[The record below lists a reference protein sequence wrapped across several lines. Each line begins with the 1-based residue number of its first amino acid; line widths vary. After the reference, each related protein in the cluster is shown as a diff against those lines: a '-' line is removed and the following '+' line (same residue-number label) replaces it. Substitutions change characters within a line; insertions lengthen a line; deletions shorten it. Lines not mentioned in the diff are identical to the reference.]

1 VYVHVI
7 FLYLCQILKQTV
19 LSQGCV
25 SYCFDPIYGATNC
38 NLSTVSYCTQ
48 RDFLFVIAAEAGL
61 FQRGCTGVLTFV
73 LNYMKRLLTSRW
85 RGAYLPVALFFSV
98 SLGMF
103 PLARAQQSR
112 TVTGTVENMQN
123 HSPLQGVKVQVKES
137 GKATATDA
145 KGHYSIEA
153 ATGDVLVFSYVGM
166 KTVEKQVGSSDRVNV
181 SLEEDLS
188 SLEEVVVIGY
198 GSVRKTDLTGS
209 VGQVDV
215 KDMAKAPVGNFAEAL
230 AGRVAGVQVSG
241 SDGQPGG
248 GINIMIRGAGSLT
261 QSTTPLYVVDGFPIE
276 ELDPST
282 LNIEDI
288 ESMTILKDASSTAV
302 YGSRGA
308 NGVVLIQTKRG
319 AIGEPVI
326 TAGSSLGFQ
335 SEPQKIPLMSPYE
348 YLKYQQE
355 LNPTHSS
362 TLAYFAKG
370 ETLEDYRNVKGIDWQ
385 DMVFRTGA
393 VQIHNLAIRG
403 GTESTKYSVSGNMYD
418 QKGSIINTG
427 YNRYSGRVT
436 IDQDIGSRIRMGV
449 TANYTGVHTNGLVIN
464 SAYASS
470 NATSTIM
477 MRTWMYR
484 PVVALSSDVDLIDEP
499 VDESAIGTSDFRVNP
514 FIDLEN
520 QYQHNY
526 TNLLDGN
533 GYISYEVI
541 EGLTLK
547 STAGI
552 RHGVERLDR
561 FFNSKTSQGSPN
573 NPNNLNGVNGSTLD
587 IFTTS
592 FSNEN
597 TLTYQKTFNED
608 HNLTALGVFSL
619 NSVSSEQ
626 AGYSGRYLPNENLG
640 MDGLDQGVAYNPVSL
655 STRNAMLSYAA
666 RLDYNY
672 RSKYLLTFTFRADG
686 SSKFRNHWGYFPGV
700 AIGWNMSNERF
711 FEEALPFV
719 STSKIRASYG
729 SSGNNRVGDFDWL
742 PQLVY
747 NINGYSFNG
756 AAPVGAVYPSNVG
769 NPDLRWENIKTI
781 DAGYELGLLN
791 DRFSLELDLYRRTT
805 EDMLIQ
811 ATLPPT
817 TGFTSARK
825 NIGKLRNEGLEIT
838 LNSTNVQNE
847 HFIWSSSFNISFNKN
862 TVMAL
867 NEGQQALYANGRYFS
882 QFNKPLYI
890 SEVGQPAGMM
900 MGFVWEGNYQYEHF
914 DNPSPGV
921 YILKN
926 DVPTNGAVRNTIQP
940 GDIKYRD
947 LNGDGIVDDNDLT
960 IIGRGQPIHIGGFA
974 NNFGYKG
981 FSLNVFFQWSYGNH
995 IYNANRL
1002 AMEGNSNGFA
1012 QMNQFATYINRWS
1025 PENQTN
1031 ENYRTRGQGP
1041 IGFYSSRVVEDG
1053 SYLRLKTLSLDY
1065 SLPARL
1071 IKGAYLNNLTLTVAA
1086 QNLITWTRYSG
1097 MDPEVSILNSVLSPG
1112 FDFSSYPQARTI
1124 TFGLKAGF

>member
-1 VYVHVI
+1 
-7 FLYLCQILKQTV
+7 
-19 LSQGCV
+19 
-25 SYCFDPIYGATNC
+25 
-38 NLSTVSYCTQ
+38 
-48 RDFLFVIAAEAGL
+48 
-61 FQRGCTGVLTFV
+61 
-73 LNYMKRLLTSRW
+73 MKRLQVSR
-85 RGAYLPVALFFSV
+85 RRKICFSV
-98 SLGMF
+98 FLLFVFIMGMLPF
-103 PLARAQQSR
+103 ARAQQSK
-112 TVTGTVENMQN
+112 TVTGVIENVQDN
-123 HSPLQGVKVQVKES
+123 SPMQGVKIEVKES
-137 GKATATDA
+137 GQVTATDA

-153 ATGDVLVFSYVGM
+153 AIGNVLVFSYVGM
-166 KTVEKQVGSSDRVNV
+166 KTVERTVGSADRINV

-215 KDMAKAPVGNFAEAL
+215 KDMAKAPVGNFSEAL

-241 SDGQPGG
+241 NDGQPGG
-248 GINIMIRGAGSLT
+248 GVDIMIRGAGSLT
-261 QSTTPLYVVDGFPIE
+261 QSTAPLYVVDGFPIE

-319 AIGEPVI
+319 SLGEPVI
-326 TAGSSLGFQ
+326 TLSSSLGFQ
-335 SEPQKIPLMSPYE
+335 SEPEKIPLMSSYE
-348 YLKYQQE
+348 YLKYQME

-362 TLAYFAKG
+362 TLAYFTNG
-370 ETLEDYRNVKGIDWQ
+370 ETLEDYRNVEGIDWQ
-385 DMVFRTGA
+385 DKVFRTGA
-393 VQIHNLAIRG
+393 VQIYNLAMRG
-403 GTESTKYSVSGNMYD
+403 GTENTRYSISGNMYD

-436 IDQDIGSRIRMGV
+436 IDQNIGDRIQAGV
-449 TANYTGVHTNGLVIN
+449 TANYTGVHTNGLQIS

-470 NATSTIM
+470 NATSTLM

-484 PVVALSSDVDLIDEP
+484 PVVALSSDIDLIDEP

-526 TNLLDGN
+526 NNVLDGN

-541 EGLTLK
+541 DGLTLK

-552 RHGVERLDR
+552 RHEMERRDI
-561 FFNSKTSQGSPN
+561 FFNSRTSQGSPS
-573 NPNNLNGVNGSTLD
+573 NPNNLNGINGSTLD

-597 TLTYQKTFNED
+597 TLTYQKTFNKD

-619 NSVSSEQ
+619 NSVNSER

-640 MDGLDQGVAYNPVSL
+640 MDGLDQGVAYNQVSL
-655 STRNAMLSYAA
+655 STRNAMLSYAG

-672 RSKYLLTFTFRADG
+672 QSKYLLTLTFRADG
-686 SSKFRNHWGYFPGV
+686 SSKFRDHWGYFPGV
-700 AIGWNMSNERF
+700 AVGWNMSNENF
-711 FEEALPFV
+711 FKDALPFV

-769 NPDLRWENIKTI
+769 NPGLRWENIKTI

-791 DRFSLELDLYRRTT
+791 DRFSMELDLYRRTT

-825 NIGKLRNEGLEIT
+825 NIGKLRNQGLEIT
-838 LNSTNVQNE
+838 LNSINVQND
-847 HFIWSSSFNISFNKN
+847 HFTWSSSFNISFNKN

-867 NEGQQALYANGRYFS
+867 NEDQQALYANGRYFS

-900 MGFVWEGNYQYEHF
+900 MGFIWEGNYQYEHF

-921 YILKN
+921 YILKK

-960 IIGRGQPIHIGGFA
+960 IIGRGQPIHIGGFS

-981 FSLNVFFQWSYGNH
+981 FSLHVFFQWSYGNH

-1053 SYLRLKTLSLDY
+1053 SYLRLKTLALDY
-1065 SLPARL
+1065 SLPTHL
-1071 IKGAYLNNLTLTVAA
+1071 IKGAYLSNLTLSVAA
-1086 QNLITWTRYSG
+1086 QNLVTWTHYSG
-1097 MDPEVSILNSVLSPG
+1097 MDPEVSILGSVLSPG